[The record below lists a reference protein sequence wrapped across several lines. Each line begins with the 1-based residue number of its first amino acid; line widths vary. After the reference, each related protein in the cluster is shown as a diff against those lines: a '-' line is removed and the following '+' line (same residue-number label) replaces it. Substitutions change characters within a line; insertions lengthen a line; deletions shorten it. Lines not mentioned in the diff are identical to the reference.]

1 MNTKDEFIYP
11 KTRYRGEFTPPNML
25 FNYNLQEFAHKV
37 NYICALETNG
47 KLSSEVAYQRIK
59 QLWKQLKESK
69 KNLKIG
75 ETGVNQD
82 PE

>member
-1 MNTKDEFIYP
+1 
-11 KTRYRGEFTPPNML
+11 ML